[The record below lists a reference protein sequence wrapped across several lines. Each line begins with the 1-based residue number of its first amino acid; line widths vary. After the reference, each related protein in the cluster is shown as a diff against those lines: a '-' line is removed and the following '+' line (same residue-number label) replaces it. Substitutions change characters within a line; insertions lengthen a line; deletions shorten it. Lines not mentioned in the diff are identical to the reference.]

1 MKKTT
6 KIINDNGYGKSRND
20 INKENTII
28 INKIKKKRKNKK
40 IIISILLVLITI
52 LIIADI
58 YVLKNRNWI
67 YKLDGESETFKS
79 TNSLFV
85 YDGKTYFLMIGNF
98 EIKNQDILKEDIESV
113 RLMCNDRLIIGSNTF
128 ITGME
133 RENKGYNEL
142 FPKEVVNNLNDW
154 YYEIKYK
161 SDDGIKTEILKINN
175 KEIRW

>member
-113 RLMCNDRLIIGSNTF
+113 D
-128 ITGME
+128 
-133 RENKGYNEL
+133 
-142 FPKEVVNNLNDW
+142 
-154 YYEIKYK
+154 
-161 SDDGIKTEILKINN
+161 
-175 KEIRW
+175 